1 MPEPS
6 PSLAETAA
14 SVPIDRPTLQ
24 STRASGR
31 ALSDAPAPHLSTAR
45 IGRFAVLHLLGAGG
59 MGQVYAAYDEA
70 LDRKVAIKLLI
81 TDGRGDA
88 EGRSRLRREAQAMA
102 RVAHPNVVPIFE
114 VGEHDGRIFIAMEY
128 VDGVTLRERCADPTR
143 SWREIVALY
152 LQAARGL
159 AAAHDAGIIHRD
171 FKP

>member
-6 PSLAETAA
+6 PSLVETAA
-14 SVPIDRPTLQ
+14 SVPIERPTLQ

-31 ALSDAPAPHLSTAR
+31 APVPAPHLSTAR

-59 MGQVYAAYDEA
+59 MGQVYAAYDGE

-128 VDGVTLRERCADPTR
+128 VDGVTLREWCADPTR
-143 SWREIVALY
+143 HWREIVAVY

-171 FKP
+171 F